1 MKAATFLLT
10 ALALKP
16 SHGTVQLDIVP
27 YPKEV
32 TLGSNSIELNP
43 QEFEIALAECHG
55 DCELLQDAIN
65 RYKKLIFPTIG
76 STEILY
82 RLSIFE
88 DRINAPAPNA
98 AVTRLAKLNVGTS
111 AMVRAG
117 RERAI
122 QV

>member
-1 MKAATFLLT
+1 
-10 ALALKP
+10 
-16 SHGTVQLDIVP
+16 
-27 YPKEV
+27 
-32 TLGSNSIELNP
+32 
-43 QEFEIALAECHG
+43 
-55 DCELLQDAIN
+55 
-65 RYKKLIFPTIG
+65 
-76 STEILY
+76 LY